1 MQWASPTAS
10 LSAAAWGTYN
20 PFAHPATG
28 APFHARDTFEMHRS
42 LGFAY
47 DVLPAPAPPQLR
59 EPPFL
64 AHFPKIDISKLE
76 MPCVL
81 YVYVHAAD
89 APFAPPAD
97 TSRAGL
103 TAHAGFSG
111 IGSVFFLNNP
121 KGCVNCRTRP
131 EFDLFVD
138 ITAALRA
145 AQLHPKQAAL
155 SVMVES
161 EDDSVKPLGETAIPP
176 PQVSARSEGAKTDS
190 SCPPHAAD
198 RMATA
203 RHGMTRRGWMQGRC
217 MVPDACSGAVT
228 IVQMHA
234 L

>member
-1 MQWASPTAS
+1 
-10 LSAAAWGTYN
+10 
-20 PFAHPATG
+20 
-28 APFHARDTFEMHRS
+28 
-42 LGFAY
+42 
-47 DVLPAPAPPQLR
+47 
-59 EPPFL
+59 
-64 AHFPKIDISKLE
+64 

-145 AQLHPKQAAL
+145 AQLHPKKAAL

-176 PQVSARSEGAKTDS
+176 PQVSARSEGAQIGEEWRRLAIGS

-203 RHGMTRRGWMQGRC
+203 RHGMTRRGWMQGGC

-228 IVQMHA
+228 MVQMNA